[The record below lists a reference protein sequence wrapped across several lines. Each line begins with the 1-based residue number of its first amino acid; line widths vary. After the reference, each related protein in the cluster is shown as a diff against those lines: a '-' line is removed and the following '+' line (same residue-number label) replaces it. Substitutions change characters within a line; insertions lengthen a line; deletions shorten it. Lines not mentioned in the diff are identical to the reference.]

1 MKYDHWLFQRIQ
13 GFKQNVVLETYDEA
27 LMYSELIIK
36 VDLEVAKFQNNNI
49 GQDSRVCIV
58 GDFSTDTLVCIL
70 AAIKIGALII
80 PIAEQSIVEI
90 DYVNQVCATTHIVNV
105 KSQSI
110 EHLQLG
116 NACADISN
124 FQEKLTPGFI
134 LFSSGTTGKPKG
146 MLLSF
151 ERMIERFTKS
161 RPLRKSITLLMIDHF
176 GGINTIF
183 GILANGASFVIPRTR
198 AVHDICES
206 VEMFKVETL
215 PTTPSFLNLLIS
227 SGATDKYDLS
237 SVNRITYGT
246 EVMPKAT
253 LRQAQKL
260 FPKAKFQQTYGL
272 SEVGVLASKSRSDG
286 SLWVK
291 LGGDG
296 FEIKVIDGT
305 LWVKSKFSI
314 ECYLN
319 SEEEYEKDGW
329 FNTKDK
335 VEVDGDWLKILGRST
350 DIITVGGQK
359 VYPAEVESIIID
371 HPDVIDCK
379 VYAEKHA
386 LLGQLICCDVVMTA
400 EYTHKLVKQTL
411 LPYCRG
417 KLAAFKVPSKYKAV
431 QSLITQRQK
440 KSRK

>member
-1 MKYDHWLFQRIQ
+1 MIYDHWLFQRLQ
-13 GFKQNVVLETYDEA
+13 EFKDNVVLETFDDE
-27 LMYSELIIK
+27 LTYSDLLVK
-36 VDLEVAKFQNNNI
+36 VDLEVAKFQKNNVDF
-49 GQDSRVCIV
+49 DSRVCIV
-58 GDFSTDTLVCIL
+58 GDFSADALVSML
-70 AAIKIGALII
+70 AALKLGALII
-80 PIAEQSIVEI
+80 PIAEQSIVEL
-90 DYVNQVCATTHIVNV
+90 DYVHQICKTTHLIDVTSQAIANV
-105 KSQSI
+105 KS
-110 EHLQLG
+110 G
-116 NACADISN
+116 NACTDISN
-124 FQEKLTPGFI
+124 FQQNLIPGFI
-134 LFSSGTTGKPKG
+134 LFSSGTTGQPKG

-151 ERMIERFTKS
+151 ERMIERFTRP
-161 RPLRKSITLLMIDHF
+161 RPLKKSITLLMIDHF

-183 GILANGASFVIPRTR
+183 GILANGASFVIPKTRT
-198 AVHDICES
+198 VHDICES

-227 SGATDKYDLS
+227 SNAAEKYDLS
-237 SVNRITYGT
+237 SVERITYGT
-246 EVMPKAT
+246 EVMPLAT
-253 LRQAQKL
+253 LERAQKV
-260 FPKAKFQQTYGL
+260 FPNAKFQQTYGL
-272 SEVGVLASKSRSDG
+272 SEVGVLASKSKSDG

-296 FEIKVIDGT
+296 FETKVIDGT

-319 SEEEYEKDGW
+319 SDEEYEKDGW
-329 FNTKDK
+329 FNTKDQ

-350 DIITVGGQK
+350 DLINVGGQK
-359 VYPAEVESIIID
+359 VYPTEVESIIIG

-386 LLGQLICCDVVMTA
+386 LLGQLICCDVVMTD
-400 EYTHKLVKQTL
+400 EYTDKRVKQTL

-417 KLAAFKVPSKYKAV
+417 KLVAFKVPSKYKVV